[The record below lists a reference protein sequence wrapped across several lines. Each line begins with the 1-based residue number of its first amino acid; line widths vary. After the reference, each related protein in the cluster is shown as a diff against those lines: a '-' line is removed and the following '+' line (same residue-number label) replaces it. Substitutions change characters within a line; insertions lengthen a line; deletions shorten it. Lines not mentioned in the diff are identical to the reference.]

1 MGLITHSI
9 VKLALNVPAIIIFS
23 QKGAYFGSQTLP
35 IGKLLNIWLKLAK
48 TFSGRLILSQTYTI
62 LLHVLDPFRND
73 EAYQLNKLWSL
84 LPYILCAKWVEISLE
99 VLRKKL
105 GFFFFYKYRNF
116 FTTKYFNISRL

>member
-73 EAYQLNKLWSL
+73 EAFHLNKL
-84 LPYILCAKWVEISLE
+84 
-99 VLRKKL
+99 
-105 GFFFFYKYRNF
+105 
-116 FTTKYFNISRL
+116 